1 MHIESANTSDH
12 TGDGGESEGDAKLEV
27 SGANVF
33 SHLDDEPQYQI
44 SNRDKVITSFI
55 AGALAGSL
63 AKTTIAPLDRTKIN
77 FQIHNEQFS
86 FPKAARFLVN
96 SYKQD
101 GLLSWWRGNSAT
113 MARVI
118 PFAAFQYTAHEQW
131 KIVLRVDTNERRR
144 KSHFKTFL
152 SGSLA
157 GCTASALTY
166 PLDVARARMAVS
178 KHERYRNIVHVFH
191 EIFHKEGA
199 LKLYRGFAPTMLGV
213 IPYAGTSFFTYET
226 LKRLRAESTGSSELH
241 PAERLVFGALGG
253 LIGQSSSYPL
263 DIVRR
268 RMQTAP
274 LTGHAYTS
282 IWGTLR
288 SVYLEEG
295 LVGGLYKGLSM
306 NWVKGPIAVGIS
318 FMTFD
323 ISQQALRKVI
333 VVSGGSE
340 HAPAAAR
347 D

>member
-1 MHIESANTSDH
+1 MA
-12 TGDGGESEGDAKLEV
+12 
-27 SGANVF
+27 
-33 SHLDDEPQYQI
+33 EPVQEI

-55 AGALAGSL
+55 AGAIAGSL

-77 FQIHNEQFS
+77 FQIHNQQFS
-86 FPKAARFLVN
+86 FPKAVQFLVN

-113 MARVI
+113 MVRVV
-118 PFAAFQYTAHEQW
+118 PFAAFQYAAHEQW
-131 KIVLRVDTNERRR
+131 KLVLKVDTNERR
-144 KSHFKTFL
+144 KESHFKTFL

-178 KHERYRNIVHVFH
+178 KPDRYRNIAEVFR
-191 EIFHKEGA
+191 EIWKKEGPR
-199 LKLYRGFAPTMLGV
+199 KLYRGFAPTMLGV
-213 IPYAGTSFFTYET
+213 IPYAGASFFTYET
-226 LKRLRAESTGSSELH
+226 LKRLRAENTGSNELH

-253 LIGQSSSYPL
+253 LLGQSTSYPL

-274 LTGHAYTS
+274 LTGHVYSS
-282 IWGTLR
+282 IWGTLKV
-288 SVYLEEG
+288 VYLAEG
-295 LVGGLYKGLSM
+295 LIGGLYKGLSM

-323 ISQQALRKVI
+323 ISQQTLRKFFLF
-333 VVSGGSE
+333 SQ
-340 HAPAAAR
+340 
-347 D
+347 

>member
-1 MHIESANTSDH
+1 AKSAVTV
-12 TGDGGESEGDAKLEV
+12 A
-27 SGANVF
+27 F
-33 SHLDDEPQYQI
+33 QI

-226 LKRLRAESTGSSELH
+226 LKRLRAVRKSSCSSLWQPVKGSPSWPVSPESTGSSELH

-323 ISQQALRKVI
+323 ISQQAL
-333 VVSGGSE
+333 
-340 HAPAAAR
+340 
-347 D
+347 